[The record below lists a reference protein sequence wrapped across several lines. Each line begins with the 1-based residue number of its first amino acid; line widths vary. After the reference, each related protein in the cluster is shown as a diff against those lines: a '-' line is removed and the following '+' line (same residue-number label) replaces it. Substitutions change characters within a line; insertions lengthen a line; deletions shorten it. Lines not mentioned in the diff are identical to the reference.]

1 MAKIS
6 IKQNPTFK
14 LDVEIPRIGDKPV
27 KVPFVFAYRDRDE
40 LAEFA
45 DSGLEHGKEVR
56 ALIEKECT
64 VRDLSSKSEEFQVTQ
79 LLQIV
84 KGWGFEDELNEDNI
98 RALVRSHAAV
108 PDAIVEAYKSAYN
121 KARAGN

>member
-40 LAEFA
+40 LSEFA
-45 DSGLEHGKEVR
+45 DNGIQHGKEVR
-56 ALIEKECT
+56 ELIEKECT
-64 VRDLSSKSEEFQVTQ
+64 VRELSSKAEEFQTSQ
-79 LLQIV
+79 LLLIV
-84 KGWGFEDELNEDNI
+84 KGWGFDDELNEENI

-108 PDAIVEAYKSAYN
+108 PDAIVAAYQSAYN
-121 KARAGN
+121 KAREGN

>member
-40 LAEFA
+40 LSEFA
-45 DSGLEHGKEVR
+45 DNGIQHGKEIR
-56 ALIEKECT
+56 ELIEKECT
-64 VRDLSSKSEEFQVTQ
+64 VRELSGKAEEFQVKQ
-79 LLQIV
+79 LQMIV
-84 KGWGFEDELNEDNI
+84 MGWGFDDELSEDNI
-98 RALVRSHAAV
+98 RALVRSYAAV
-108 PDAIVEAYKSAYN
+108 PDAIIAAYQSSYT
-121 KARAGN
+121 KAREGN